1 MGKTKMLKATND
13 SYGSIAKIFHWV
25 FAIVIFW
32 QLFTGINLHN
42 MEFSP
47 QKGQFIWFHQITGT
61 FIFCFIA
68 LRLVWRFYNKPKFEN
83 TLPKIHKITSKTVQ
97 IALYVLCFWLP
108 IQGTM
113 MTWAG
118 GYDVYLIGLIKI
130 PTLMAENKLMYPTF
144 VDFHFIS
151 SMALLSLTI
160 IHISAGLY
168 HRFIINDKHAVWKR
182 MAIKFHKN

>member
-1 MGKTKMLKATND
+1 MLKATND

-118 GYDVYLIGLIKI
+118 GYDVYLVGLIKI
-130 PTLMAENKLMYPTF
+130 PTLMVENKSNVSNLRRYPLYKLYGPA
-144 VDFHFIS
+144 FINYYTYFS
-151 SMALLSLTI
+151 RLVPSL
-160 IHISAGLY
+160 Y
-168 HRFIINDKHAVWKR
+168 NKR
-182 MAIKFHKN
+182 QTCGMEKDGYKVS

>member
-1 MGKTKMLKATND
+1 MLKATND

-68 LRLVWRFYNKPKFEN
+68 LRLVWRFYNKPQFEN

-118 GYDVYLIGLIKI
+118 AMMF
-130 PTLMAENKLMYPTF
+130 T
-144 VDFHFIS
+144 
-151 SMALLSLTI
+151 
-160 IHISAGLY
+160 
-168 HRFIINDKHAVWKR
+168 
-182 MAIKFHKN
+182 

>member
-1 MGKTKMLKATND
+1 MLKATNN

-25 FAIVIFW
+25 FAIVILW

-83 TLPKIHKITSKTVQ
+83 TLPKIHKITSKTIQ

-118 GYDVYLIGLIKI
+118 GYDVYLVGLIKI
-130 PTLMAENKLMYPTF
+130 PTLMVENKSMYPTF
-144 VDFHFIS
+144 VDIHFIS

-168 HRFIINDKHAVWKR
+168 HRFIIHDKHAVWKR
-182 MAIKFHKN
+182 MAIKFDRN

>member
-1 MGKTKMLKATND
+1 MPKATNN
-13 SYGSIAKIFHWV
+13 SYGSIAKVFHWL

-32 QLFTGINLHN
+32 QLFTGVNLHN

-61 FIFCFIA
+61 FAFCLIA
-68 LRLVWRFYNKPKFEN
+68 LRLLWRFYNKPKFED
-83 TLPKIHKITSKTVQ
+83 TLPKIHKIASKTVQ
-97 IALYVLCFWLP
+97 IALYVLCLWLP

-113 MTWAG
+113 MTWASG
-118 GYDVYLIGLIKI
+118 FDVYIVGLIKI

-151 SMALLSLTI
+151 SMALLLLTI
-160 IHISAGLY
+160 IHILAGFY
-168 HRFIINDKHAVWKR
+168 HRIIINDKYGVWKR
-182 MAIKFHKN
+182 MAIKFHRN